1 MTRNPMQQPSF
12 ALVLALVGLTA
23 GGCTRDV
30 YELKLEPGAK
40 GLTRT
45 LTVWNEPFTPTPNT
59 PNNRLKPEKL
69 KPLGELYPERTT
81 TDADIRQTFR
91 GTFTEK
97 MPADIGGSGT
107 YESYDSPLGSAHWY
121 VERFRGSDDFDAQL
135 YDRRAAADRLA
146 DLVVGWFDLQL
157 KDSPHKD
164 AVHRTLHQDFRQD
177 LRNVTAFFLVSPS
190 KTEAPPPADI
200 GPPGNETLKAPEAH
214 PLLRVGQYL
223 IERGYFTPGELTALI
238 AKEPGREAEVLR
250 FARRKLG
257 RNLKL
262 TEAEADK
269 AFEFLTPSE
278 STATSWRDYLRTTPE
293 YTRLLNGWKKSKKPT
308 EPEQPDPLKVI
319 EQLVM
324 PTLID
329 PALLPTGDDVRVELK
344 LPAMPY
350 LTNGEYDKDDDTV
363 RWRGTLNGAG
373 FGLPLLCTAAW
384 SVPHEKFQVAHLG
397 NVKLKGDKLAQF
409 AALYHSLPK
418 RLQAEYAE
426 HLASLKP
433 GEGLKDR
440 ISKFLPAGAVDA
452 AASAVMAR
460 MNDLLG
466 ENL

>member
-164 AVHRTLHQDFRQD
+164 AAHRTLHQDFRQD

-190 KTEAPPPADI
+190 KTDAPPPAEETT
-200 GPPGNETLKAPEAH
+200 PGNEALKAPESH
-214 PLLRVGQYL
+214 PLIRVGQYL

-238 AKEPGREAEVLR
+238 AKDPGREAEVLR

-344 LPAMPY
+344 TPTRPY
-350 LTNGEYDKDDDTV
+350 LTNGEYDADDGTV
-363 RWRGTLNGAG
+363 RWRGSLNAAG
-373 FGLPLLCTAAW
+373 FGMPLLCTAAW
-384 SVPHEKFQVAHLG
+384 SVPNEKFQTTHTRGVM
-397 NVKLKGDKLAQF
+397 LKGEKLAQF
-409 AALYHSLPK
+409 VALYHALPEK
-418 RLQAEYAE
+418 LRAEYAAY
-426 HLASLKP
+426 LATLKP
-433 GEGLKDR
+433 LDALRDTVPDFK
-440 ISKFLPAGAVDA
+440 PAAPVDA
-452 AASAVMAR
+452 AASTVLHRLKEILAQNR
-460 MNDLLG
+460 
-466 ENL
+466 